1 MHHRHGPWTCCA
13 KPILREIC
21 RLEAGS
27 RTKDSRKRMAARRRA
42 GGVCATG
49 ADDCFQISCFDF
61 RASAPLNK
69 IPLGQCTC
77 YVGINIELVHQ
88 YPAIFSTV
96 SQVCRKGASTNRTRQ
111 NQNLATYLY
120 VLSSRSVHSPLY
132 FYLSLSSLSPP
143 IIAQCNAKQCNLCSS
158 LTLLRGV
165 PITRWVKV
173 IIHTKASSVN
183 GE

>member
-49 ADDCFQISCFDF
+49 ADDCFDF

-111 NQNLATYLY
+111 NQNLTLF
-120 VLSSRSVHSPLY
+120 SVHSPLSPLY
-132 FYLSLSSLSPP
+132 NILSLLALSSLSPP
-143 IIAQCNAKQCNLCSS
+143 FVAQCNATS
-158 LTLLRGV
+158 V
-165 PITRWVKV
+165 PL
-173 IIHTKASSVN
+173 
-183 GE
+183 

>member
-49 ADDCFQISCFDF
+49 ADDCFDF
-61 RASAPLNK
+61 RASALRNK
-69 IPLGQCTC
+69 IPLGLSICH
-77 YVGINIELVHQ
+77 VGINIELVHH

-96 SQVCRKGASTNRTRQ
+96 SQVCREGASAEPAKIKI
-111 NQNLATYLY
+111 L
-120 VLSSRSVHSPLY
+120 LSSPSILHSPLY
-132 FYLSLSSLSPP
+132 NILSLLALSSLSPP
-143 IIAQCNAKQCNLCSS
+143 FVAQCNATS
-158 LTLLRGV
+158 V
-165 PITRWVKV
+165 PL
-173 IIHTKASSVN
+173 
-183 GE
+183 

>member
-27 RTKDSRKRMAARRRA
+27 RTKDSRKR
-42 GGVCATG
+42 VCATG

-111 NQNLATYLY
+111 NQNLTLF
-120 VLSSRSVHSPLY
+120 SVHSPLSTLQY
-132 FYLSLSSLSPP
+132 PLSPRSLLSLSTFRCSM
-143 IIAQCNAKQCNLCSS
+143 QCNLSSS